1 MKKRMNKIIVSGLML
16 TMLSFPLCVKADEI
30 SYESI
35 EVANVKGIQSVS
47 VDAINPVESAAALNL
62 NAEEV
67 SMRVEGNTIQVGMH
81 VNGDNVAFALMM
93 YPSKLGVDSQNR
105 MIGVENESSS
115 SRYSIIRFV
124 IEKEASHMYLFKPN
138 SAWLGKTVVNLGIAD
153 NENGKVYVVQFN
165 TDQFDFETM
174 YNSISPGGYSDREL
188 LDKEISYFSLQ
199 TPSEIENSFKKIN
212 EITVKGSGFGSGENV
227 EKFEDTEGTF
237 LDELVD
243 SGEFVNVNSR
253 NLVADI
259 PDYLYETQENGE
271 WTIDKH
277 DWSNGTQVGYM
288 VFHMNDPMTQNVL
301 NYAARYYAT
310 AAYNWPS
317 ERFDISFN
325 LTHNLWVQYIHATG
339 NIGFFDDRPSNGR
352 IVIDADIYLKAN
364 EGGSTGYFTQVTH
377 NAYKEGNI
385 LGKVARFLVSKVP
398 YVGGIQ
404 GALEALSGAAL
415 STGSSYYLEGDN
427 VVEMHSG
434 LDGLRYA
441 RNNTGSGAS
450 DYVGMTAYGAG
461 ITYIHYGYEYSCAA
475 N

>member
-1 MKKRMNKIIVSGLML
+1 MKKWMNKIVVSGLML

-35 EVANVKGIQSVS
+35 EVANVKGIQSAS
-47 VDAINPVESAAALNL
+47 VDAINPVESAAEFNL

-81 VNGDNVAFALMM
+81 VNGENTTFALMM

-105 MIGVENESSS
+105 IIGVESESSS

-138 SAWLGKTVVNLGIAD
+138 SAWLGETVVNLGIAD
-153 NENGKVYVVQFN
+153 NENGKVYVMQFN
-165 TDQFDFETM
+165 ADQLDFETM
-174 YNSISPGGYSDREL
+174 YNNISTGEYSDREL

-199 TPSEIENSFKKIN
+199 SPSEIENSFAKIN
-212 EITVKGSGFGSGENV
+212 EITVKGDGFDSGENV
-227 EKFEDTEGTF
+227 EKFEDTEGAF
-237 LDELVD
+237 LDELID
-243 SGEFVNVNSR
+243 SGEFVNVNNRS
-253 NLVADI
+253 LVEDI
-259 PDYLYETQENGE
+259 PDYLYKTQKNGE
-271 WTIDKH
+271 WTIDDY
-277 DWSNGTQVGYM
+277 DWDNGTQVGYM

-301 NYAARYYAT
+301 NYAARYYVTAT
-310 AAYNWPS
+310 SNWPA
-317 ERFDISFN
+317 EKFDVSFN

-339 NIGFFDDRPSNGR
+339 KIGFFDDRPSNGR
-352 IVIDADIYLKAN
+352 IVTDADIYLKAN
-364 EGGSTGYFTQVTH
+364 DGGSTGHFIQVTH

-385 LGKVARFLVSKVP
+385 LGKVARFLISKVP
-398 YVGGIQ
+398 YAGGIQ

-415 STGSSYYLEGDN
+415 STGSSYYFEGNN

-441 RNNTGSGAS
+441 RNNTGSGAY
-450 DYVGMTAYGAG
+450 DFVGMTGYGSG
-461 ITYIHYGYEYSCAA
+461 ITYIAYGYECSFVA